1 MALEPGALE
10 TQLTS
15 NSTVPLSVNSET
27 VCKEA
32 TRPLQWTTEAAA
44 VGVAM
49 GDDSRT
55 ICPAGSHFKWGRP
68 CAGPCAGYAAS
79 GYSTA
84 L

>member
-1 MALEPGALE
+1 MALEPRPLE

-15 NSTVPLSVNSET
+15 NSTVPLSVNRET

-32 TRPLQWTTEAAA
+32 TRPVQWTTVAVA
-44 VGVAM
+44 VGVA
-49 GDDSRT
+49 RT

-68 CAGPCAGYAAS
+68 RAGPCAGYAAS

>member
-1 MALEPGALE
+1 MALEPRPLE

-15 NSTVPLSVNSET
+15 NSTVPLSVNRET

-32 TRPLQWTTEAAA
+32 TRPVQWTTVAVP

-49 GDDSRT
+49 GADSRT

-68 CAGPCAGYAAS
+68 RAGPCAGYAAS